1 MVVTIKGLAKT
12 LHPDIYE
19 NAMNA
24 MKLLLGLRVLAF
36 VACFI
41 PAMQSL
47 LQQSPACSL
56 ALRMELVAVVCCARP
71 RGRGE
76 ARRFMDL
83 CQSHDTY
90 YHMLADSC

>member
-24 MKLLLGLRVLAF
+24 MKLLLVLRVLAF
-36 VACFI
+36 VACF

-83 CQSHDTY
+83 CQSHDKY